1 MSMSQRGRVWT
12 MMFLPLLPSWGAA
25 GATPATGPLRVH
37 PANPRYFTDG
47 SGKVVY
53 LTGSHT
59 WRNLQ
64 DSANVPDFTSYLDFL
79 AKYGHNCT
87 RLWVYRGS
95 PGGPALTPTIYAR
108 TGPGTALDGGP
119 KYDVSKFNQA
129 FFDQLRAR
137 CSAAQERG
145 IYAQV
150 MLDSS
155 ETARSEAP
163 GNINWPVH
171 PYHAANNV
179 NGTNG
184 DPDGDKWGYEIFS
197 LQVAALTALNE
208 SYARKV
214 VDTLNDLDNV
224 LYEIVNEA
232 NHDSREFQ
240 YHTVNYIR
248 NCEATFKPKR
258 HPVGMT
264 SYRDPGN
271 EPGGADSDL
280 FASPADYIAP
290 GLSSYRDNPPAADG
304 RKVIILD
311 TDHIGGGDAKWV
323 WKAFTR
329 GMNPIYMDTWD
340 VSDPTREGA
349 RKAMG
354 NTLSCAQRM
363 NLAAMTPRP
372 ELASSSYCLA
382 SPGREYLVYLP
393 EGSAVTVDLTA
404 ATGELHLEWI
414 HPMEGALAG
423 AEPVA
428 GGGKRVPKAPFN
440 GAAAAHLWRSA
451 TTESTRAAERDKR

>member
-1 MSMSQRGRVWT
+1 MRIGQQVRVWT
-12 MMFLPLLPSWGAA
+12 MISLTLLMSWTVIGS
-25 GATPATGPLRVH
+25 TPAAGPLRVSTV
-37 PANPRYFTDG
+37 NPRYFTDG
-47 SGKVVY
+47 SGKAIY

-59 WRNLQ
+59 WRNVQ

-137 CSAAQERG
+137 CIAARDRG
-145 IYAQV
+145 IYVQV

-155 ETARSEAP
+155 ESARSETP

-171 PYHAANNV
+171 PCNAANNI
-179 NGTNG
+179 NGVNG

-197 LQVAALTALNE
+197 LQAAALTALNE

-240 YHTVNYIR
+240 YHMINYIR
-248 NCEATFKPKR
+248 SYEATNKPKR

-280 FASPADYIAP
+280 FAGPADYIAP
-290 GLSSYRDNPPAADG
+290 GLSSYGDNPPAADG

-311 TDHIGGGDAKWV
+311 TDHIGGGDADWV

-340 VSDPTREGA
+340 VSDATREGA
-349 RKAMG
+349 RKALG
-354 NTLSCAQRM
+354 HTLICAKRM
-363 NLAAMTPRP
+363 NLTTMTPRSD
-372 ELASSSYCLA
+372 LASSTYCLA
-382 SPGREYLVYLP
+382 NPGQEYLVYLP
-393 EGSAVTVDLTA
+393 DGGGVTVDLTA
-404 ATGELHLEWI
+404 ATGELNVEWI
-414 HPMEGALAG
+414 HPVEGAITG
-423 AEPVA
+423 AEHVA
-428 GGGKRVPKAPFN
+428 GGGKRVLKAPFN
-440 GAAAAHLWRSA
+440 GEAVAHLSISVA
-451 TTESTRAAERDKR
+451 TEPTQAMERDKQ